1 MRLFAASRRKTI
13 EISDILKTETTSG
26 QDKPEASADG
36 DRSSGASLSL
46 ARDQQTALTLDLIE
60 SDLRTA
66 AGSIGTSAENLR
78 ARVGEQLLLLSDI
91 RSHSQALHS
100 ETRHADE
107 TAQQLSASVEQLVAA
122 SNEIDGQVR
131 NSSRLAEEARE
142 VADTANTGIQELKS
156 AIDDIANVVRL
167 ISDVA
172 KQTNLLALNATIEAA
187 RAGEAGRGFAVVAN
201 EVKALSV
208 ETQNATDEIVANIAR
223 LQTSAEG
230 SIRAVDR
237 IIGVIG
243 EILPSFAAVAEAVG
257 QQMETSR
264 SVGETARETADFVRA
279 VTEKVSTIAQATDS
293 AERAGEAAGEA
304 SRSMLALGN
313 SLSGR
318 FTMMIRQ
325 TAIGDRR
332 RDDRLPAELTGTLTQ
347 AGRSLPIKTLDLST
361 GGALLVPQEGEAR
374 ATSGP
379 ATVELSGLGRT
390 DLQVVAVTDLGM
402 HCAFDRPDET
412 FTARLAEQLARVR
425 GELAPS
431 IERAQ
436 DGAHGVIEA
445 MEAAV
450 SSGKLTLDALF
461 DTDYQPIS
469 GTNPRQVS
477 NRALTVLERI
487 LPPIQEDILT
497 RAKGTGLVFCV
508 AVDRNAYLPV
518 HNAIYSQPQ
527 RPDDP
532 AWNAANCRNRRIF
545 DDRAGLSAARNTRP
559 FLVQTYPRDMGNGT
573 IIWMREIDAPIT
585 VAGRHWGGFRTAY
598 KL

>member
-1 MRLFAASRRKTI
+1 MRLFAASRPKITDDSSTVRSE
-13 EISDILKTETTSG
+13 EIHATET
-26 QDKPEASADG
+26 DKPTATSAET
-36 DRSSGASLSL
+36 SLSL

-60 SDLRTA
+60 SDLRA
-66 AGSIGTSAENLR
+66 AASSIGTGAQDLR
-78 ARVGEQLLLLSDI
+78 ARVGEQLQQLSDI
-91 RSHSQALHS
+91 RGHSQALHS

-107 TAQQLSASVEQLVAA
+107 TAHSLSASVEQLVAA
-122 SNEIDGQVR
+122 SNEIDEQVR
-131 NSSRLAEEARE
+131 NSSRLAEEARQ

-156 AIDDIANVVRL
+156 AIDAIANVVRL

-187 RAGEAGRGFAVVAN
+187 RAGEAGRGFAVVAS

-230 SIRAVDR
+230 SILAVDR

-243 EILPSFAAVAEAVG
+243 EIRPSFAAVAEAVG
-257 QQMETSR
+257 RQLETTR

-279 VTEKVSTIAQATDS
+279 VTEKVSTITEATDS

-332 RDDRLPAELTGTLTQ
+332 RDDRLPAELSGTLTQ
-347 AGRSLPIKTLDLST
+347 SGHSYRIKTLDLST
-361 GGALLVPQEGEAR
+361 GGVLLAPQQGEER
-374 ATSGP
+374 ASQGP
-379 ATVELSGLGRT
+379 ATVDLSGLGRT
-390 DLQVVAVTDLGM
+390 ALQIVAVTDLGM
-402 HCAFDRPDET
+402 HCAFERPDEA
-412 FTARLAEQLARVR
+412 FVARLAEVLARVR
-425 GELAPS
+425 GELSPS
-431 IERAQ
+431 IDRAQ
-436 DGAHGVIEA
+436 DGARRITEA
-445 MEAAV
+445 MEQAV
-450 SSGKLTLDALF
+450 AKRELTLDALF
-461 DTDYQPIS
+461 DIDYQPIPD
-469 GTNPRQVS
+469 TNPRQVS

-487 LPPIQEDILT
+487 LPPIQEDILA
-497 RAKGTGLVFCV
+497 RAKGSGLVFCV

-518 HNAIYSQPQ
+518 HNTVYSQPQ
-527 RPDDP
+527 RPGDP

-573 IIWMREIDAPIT
+573 IVWMREIDAPIT
-585 VAGRHWGGFRTAY
+585 ISGRHWGGFRTAY

>member
-1 MRLFAASRRKTI
+1 MRLFAASRRQTV
-13 EISDILKTETTSG
+13 EISKILNSDAAPGE
-26 QDKPEASADG
+26 DRAASPADE
-36 DRSSGASLSL
+36 DMSSGASLSL

-66 AGSIGTSAENLR
+66 ANGIGTGAEELR
-78 ARVGEQLLLLSDI
+78 TRVGEQLLLLSDI
-91 RSHSQALHS
+91 RGHSQALHS

-107 TAQQLSASVEQLVAA
+107 TAQQLAASVEQLVSA
-122 SNEIDGQVR
+122 SNEINGQVQ

-208 ETQNATDEIVANIAR
+208 ETQTATDEIIANIAR

-279 VTEKVSTIAQATDS
+279 VTEKVSTIAEATDS
-293 AERAGEAAGEA
+293 AERAGQAAGEA

-313 SLSGR
+313 SLSSR

-347 AGRSLPIKTLDLST
+347 SGRSCRIKTLDLST
-361 GGALLVPQEGEAR
+361 GGALLVPQDGEAS
-374 ATSGP
+374 AQTGP
-379 ATVELSGLGRT
+379 ATVELSSLGRT
-390 DLQVVAVTDLGM
+390 NLQVVAVSDLGM
-402 HCAFDRPDET
+402 HCAFENPDEGFAT
-412 FTARLAEQLARVR
+412 RLADLLARVR

-436 DGAHGVIEA
+436 DGARRVTEA

-450 SSGKLTLDALF
+450 SSGNLTLEALF
-461 DTDYQPIS
+461 DTDYQPLA

-477 NRALTVLERI
+477 NRALAVLERI

-508 AVDRNAYLPV
+508 SVDRNAYLPV
-518 HNAIYSQPQ
+518 HNAVYSQPQ

-559 FLVQTYPRDMGNGT
+559 FLVQTYPRDMGNGS

>member
-13 EISDILKTETTSG
+13 EISDILQTDASPG
-26 QDKPEASADG
+26 QDASRTPASEDK
-36 DRSSGASLSL
+36 SSGEALSL

-66 AGSIGTSAENLR
+66 ANGIGTGAEELR

-91 RSHSQALHS
+91 RGHSQALHS

-107 TAQQLSASVEQLVAA
+107 TAQQLSASVEQLVSA
-122 SNEIDGQVR
+122 SNEIDAQVR

-243 EILPSFAAVAEAVG
+243 EILPSFSAVAEAVG

-264 SVGETARETADFVRA
+264 SVGETAQETADFVRA
-279 VTEKVSTIAQATDS
+279 VTEKVSTIAEATDS

-304 SRSMLALGN
+304 SRTMLAMGN
-313 SLSGR
+313 SLSSR

-332 RDDRLPAELTGTLTQ
+332 RDDRLPAELTGTLAQ
-347 AGRSLPIKTLDLST
+347 AGRTIRIKTLDLST

-374 ATSGP
+374 AQTGP
-379 ATVELSGLGRT
+379 ASAELTGLGRT
-390 DLQVVAVTDLGM
+390 DLQVVAVSDLGM
-402 HCAFDRPDET
+402 HCAFDRPDEN
-412 FTARLAEQLARVR
+412 FTARLGELLARVR

-436 DGAHGVIEA
+436 DGARRVTEA

-450 SSGKLTLDALF
+450 SSGNLTLEALF
-461 DTDYQPIS
+461 DTDYRPIAD
-469 GTNPRQVS
+469 TNPRQVS

-487 LPPIQEDILT
+487 LPPIQEDILSGA
-497 RAKGTGLVFCV
+497 RGTGLVFCV

-527 RPDDP
+527 RPGDP
-532 AWNAANCRNRRIF
+532 TWNAANCRNRRIF

-585 VAGRHWGGFRTAY
+585 VSGRHWGGFRTAY

>member
-1 MRLFAASRRKTI
+1 MRLFAASRPKITENSSTVRSE
-13 EISDILKTETTSG
+13 EIHAADM
-26 QDKPEASADG
+26 DKPATPTAET
-36 DRSSGASLSL
+36 SLSL

-60 SDLRTA
+60 SDLRA
-66 AGSIGTSAENLR
+66 AASSIGTGAQDLR
-78 ARVGEQLLLLSDI
+78 ARVGEQLQQLSDI
-91 RSHSQALHS
+91 RDHSQALHS

-107 TAQQLSASVEQLVAA
+107 TAHSLSASVEQLVAA
-122 SNEIDGQVR
+122 SNEIDEQVR
-131 NSSRLAEEARE
+131 NSSRLAEEARQ

-156 AIDDIANVVRL
+156 AIDAIANVVRL

-187 RAGEAGRGFAVVAN
+187 RAGEAGRGFAVVAS

-223 LQTSAEG
+223 LQASAEG
-230 SIRAVDR
+230 SILAVDR

-243 EILPSFAAVAEAVG
+243 EIRPSFAAVAEAVG
-257 QQMETSR
+257 RQLETTR
-264 SVGETARETADFVRA
+264 SVGETAKETADFVRA
-279 VTEKVSTIAQATDS
+279 VTEKVSTIAEATDS

-332 RDDRLPAELTGTLTQ
+332 RDDRLPAELSGTLTQ
-347 AGRSLPIKTLDLST
+347 AGHSYRIKTLDLST
-361 GGALLVPQEGEAR
+361 GGVLLAPQQGEER
-374 ATSGP
+374 ASQGP
-379 ATVELSGLGRT
+379 ATVEISGLGRT
-390 DLQVVAVTDLGM
+390 ALQIVAVTDLGM
-402 HCAFDRPDET
+402 HCAFERPDEA
-412 FTARLAEQLARVR
+412 FVARLAEVLARVR
-425 GELAPS
+425 GELSPS
-431 IERAQ
+431 IDRAQ
-436 DGAHGVIEA
+436 DGARRITEA
-445 MEAAV
+445 MEQAV
-450 SSGKLTLDALF
+450 AKRELTLDALF
-461 DTDYQPIS
+461 DIDYQPIPD
-469 GTNPRQVS
+469 TNPRQVS

-487 LPPIQEDILT
+487 LPPIQEDILA
-497 RAKGTGLVFCV
+497 RAKGSGLVFCV

-518 HNAIYSQPQ
+518 HNAVYSQPQ
-527 RPDDP
+527 RPGDP

-559 FLVQTYPRDMGNGT
+559 FLVQTYPRDMGNGM
-573 IIWMREIDAPIT
+573 IVWMREIDAPIT
-585 VAGRHWGGFRTAY
+585 ISGRHWGGFRTAY